1 MSKRDEI
8 LSYCKFY
15 KGEKENPFTT
25 YYGRLF
31 WEHEAH
37 FVHKFEDGFF
47 KDSPIDEALSDYMIG
62 VFEHLSN
69 MHDTMDNG
77 EFFRDKY
84 FGTKSA
90 Q

>member
-8 LSYCKFY
+8 LSYCKYY

-25 YYGRLF
+25 YYGRMF
-31 WEHEAH
+31 WEYEAN
-37 FVHKFEDGFF
+37 FVHKFESGFF

-62 VFEHLSN
+62 ALNTCRTCTILWITEIFTVKNISS
-69 MHDTMDNG
+69 
-77 EFFRDKY
+77 
-84 FGTKSA
+84 TKSA